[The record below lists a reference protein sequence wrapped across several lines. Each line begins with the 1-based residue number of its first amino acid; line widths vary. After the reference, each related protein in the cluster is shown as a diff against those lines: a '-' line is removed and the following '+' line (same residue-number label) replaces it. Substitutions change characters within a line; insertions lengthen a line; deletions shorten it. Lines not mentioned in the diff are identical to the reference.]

1 MDLQYL
7 FSSLYVRYVDVYLS
21 VKSARTHKSRVEYV
35 GSVCRRHNYNAF
47 VLFKAVHLHKQ
58 LVEGL
63 FSLVVSA
70 AETRASL
77 SAHGV
82 YLVNEYD
89 TRHILLCLIKEVS
102 HSRRTGTYK
111 HLYKV
116 TAAYREER
124 HVGFACDRLGKQ
136 RLARTRRSYEQYAL
150 RYSRAKL

>member
-102 HSRRTGTYK
+102 HSRRTGTHQQDVK
-111 HLYKV
+111 MRLVRTLKRPMEIFSGMQV
-116 TAAYREER
+116 TAVHPLHFLQRAD
-124 HVGFACDRLGKQ
+124 GKSIRL
-136 RLARTRRSYEQYAL
+136 RV
-150 RYSRAKL
+150 